1 MLGIFGIESKMMKDV
16 LEEEE
21 LGIGVK
27 GRRKKE
33 RHVTGHASPD
43 FSNYAKV
50 GQQSLWKGSDY
61 ENEIR
66 R

>member
-1 MLGIFGIESKMMKDV
+1 MLGIFGKERKMKKDV
-16 LEEEE
+16 LEEED

-27 GRRKKE
+27 GRRIKD
-33 RHVTGHASPD
+33 RQVAGDTFPD
-43 FSNYAKV
+43 FSNKAKV
-50 GQQSLWKGSDY
+50 GQQSLWKGSDR